1 MRKSI
6 QGYIMKI
13 KRTDDAVS
21 EVIGTVLL
29 LTIVVAVF
37 SGIYIIVLTP
47 PSGIPQPFVTIVG
60 KVEEMDGVV
69 EDLGNLDETADV
81 VLIHRGGES
90 ISLDSKILMTIG
102 STVVDMTVGNCL
114 DAKSKED
121 GAWTIGEQI
130 VYPIGNETYLHV
142 EITIVDVTSNSV
154 IFMGVVQTGSMIV
167 TKNVFNVQYNA
178 STLIMG
184 YDFEDYGSGRLRF
197 AYKKQSED
205 NWEYTAWNP
214 KIGDGIYH
222 KRVTELSCETTYLFR
237 GELEYEGTTIVSG
250 MVKSF
255 TTSDCLT

>member
-1 MRKSI
+1 
-6 QGYIMKI
+6 MKI
-13 KRTDDAVS
+13 KRADDAVS
-21 EVIGTVLL
+21 EIIGTVLL
-29 LTIVVAVF
+29 LMIVVAVF
-37 SGIYIIVLTP
+37 SGISIFVLAP
-47 PSGIPQPFVTIVG
+47 PSDIPQPFVTIVG

-81 VLIHRGGES
+81 VLIHRGGKS

-102 STVVDMTVGNCL
+102 STIVNMTVGNCL

-167 TKNVFNVQYNA
+167 TKNVFNVQHNA

-214 KIGDGIYH
+214 NTGDGIYH
-222 KRVTELSCETTYLFR
+222 KRVAELSCETTYLFR
-237 GELEYEGTTIVSG
+237 AELKYEGTTIVSG
-250 MVKSF
+250 VAKSF

>member
-6 QGYIMKI
+6 QSHIMKI

-21 EVIGTVLL
+21 EIVGTVLL
-29 LTIVVAVF
+29 LLIVVAVF

-47 PSGIPQPFVTIVG
+47 PSDTPQPFVTIVG

-69 EDLGNLDETADV
+69 ENLGNLDETADV

-102 STVVDMTVGNCL
+102 STIVDMTVGNCL

-130 VYPIGNETYLHV
+130 VYPIGNEIYLHV
-142 EITIVDVTSNSV
+142 EITIVDVESDSV
-154 IFMGVVQTGSMIV
+154 IFMGVVQTGSMSV
-167 TKNVFNVQYNA
+167 TKNVFNVQHNA

-184 YDFEDYGSGRLRF
+184 YNFEDYGSGRLRF
-197 AYKKQSED
+197 AYKKQSET
-205 NWEYTAWNP
+205 NWGYTAWNP
-214 KIGDGIYH
+214 KTGDGIYH
-222 KRVTELSCETTYLFR
+222 KRVTGLSSETIYLFR

-250 MVKSF
+250 EIKSF
-255 TTSDCLT
+255 TTQ